1 MRYAIK
7 GWMWWGRLARSV
19 VKLLFFGMVIVG
31 AAFILSAVLYL
42 FLQSIGLIE
51 K

>member
-1 MRYAIK
+1 
-7 GWMWWGRLARSV
+7 MWWGRMARSV
-19 VKLLFFGMVIVG
+19 VKLLFFCMVVVG

-42 FLQSIGLIE
+42 FLQGVGLIE